1 MKYLPWILLASLLV
15 ACQQKPTHKYEMAI
29 MQTMPDGVVAIS
41 LVLTDLRHN
50 IMLPAT
56 AYEHSQFSQVLK
68 WDYPD
73 EFTAFDKVRI
83 ELDLYYQDKRLFPTC
98 DITGQKGV
106 INRVSVVFDG
116 TEQLKCTVEPKK

>member
-1 MKYLPWILLASLLV
+1 MKYLPWILLVSALV

-29 MQTMPDGVVAIS
+29 MQTMPDGVETIS
-41 LVLTDLRHN
+41 LGLTDLRHN
-50 IMLPAT
+50 IMLFAA
-56 AYEHSQFSQVLK
+56 AYENGRFPQVLK

-116 TEQLKCTVEPKK
+116 TEQLKCTVEPRK